1 MKRFFFTLIA
11 LAAVAVSCTKSGLLE
26 SPQTYET
33 PITFEPYTGKAPAT
47 KAAAVVTKD
56 IATAGFRVFGF
67 DATSSALYLNRV
79 VKSTDEGTTW
89 DYQVP
94 MYWQENQSLRF
105 AAYGLNVNPG
115 TTVATNTGDIAGEPE
130 GSAFVQKS
138 TTPTS
143 ADYKKFTYT
152 VPRTVS
158 DQKDLVISPYTSA
171 MTSASGTIS
180 INLHHVLSRV
190 GFQLQLEGET
200 GVNVIIKNLSL
211 VGTGASTAEFDL
223 TNSVTVTPAVGDTP
237 ESIAYAKTLG
247 TTGTITY
254 SLFDSAYEHDGTNN
268 GQTYPGFI
276 VTSDTYDAAKEEAK
290 THLVP
295 ICPNTTFFPD
305 SEGVTYNPGDID
317 DDDITAPNATTL
329 ANRYMMFLPQ
339 TFTDA
344 SIVVVYQLEDAE
356 EQEAIL
362 PLTTAF
368 LPGKAYEFVFSVST
382 NSVGFGVTVSPWD
395 EQADKD
401 YPMN

>member
-1 MKRFFFTLIA
+1 MKRFFFTAIA
-11 LAAVAVSCTKSGLLE
+11 LAAAAVSCTQSGLLE

-33 PITFEPYTGKAPAT
+33 PITFEPYTGKAPVT
-47 KAAAVVTKD
+47 KAAAVTTAD

-67 DATSSALYLNRV
+67 DATDGALKLNRV
-79 VKSTDEGTTW
+79 VKSTDEGATW
-89 DYQVP
+89 EYKVP
-94 MYWQENQSLRF
+94 AYWQENQSLRF

-115 TTVATNTGDIAGEPE
+115 TEVSETTGDITSEPE
-130 GSAFVQKS
+130 GSTFVQN
-138 TTPTS
+138 TLP
-143 ADYKKFTYT
+143 KFTYT
-152 VPRTVS
+152 VPPAVS
-158 DQKDLVISPYTSA
+158 SQKDLVISPYTEA
-171 MTSASGTIS
+171 MTSADGTIS
-180 INLHHVLSRV
+180 INLHHVLTRV
-190 GFQLQLEGET
+190 GFQLKLEGET
-200 GVNVIIKNLSL
+200 DVNVIIKNLTL
-211 VGTGASTAEFDL
+211 TGTGSSTAEFDL
-223 TNSVTVTPAVGDTP
+223 TNSVVVTPADEENDTP
-237 ESIAYAKTLG
+237 ASIAYNKTLG

-268 GQTYPGFI
+268 GPTYPGFI

-317 DDDITAPNATTL
+317 DDDITAPNATAL

-339 TFTDA
+339 TFTNA
-344 SIVVVYQLEDAE
+344 NIVVVYQLEDAE

-362 PLTTAF
+362 PLTTEF

>member
-11 LAAVAVSCTKSGLLE
+11 LAAAAVSCTQSGLLE

-47 KAAAVVTKD
+47 KAAAVETKD

-105 AAYGLNVNPG
+105 AAYGLNVNPD
-115 TTVATNTGDIAGEPE
+115 TTVDSNTGDIASEPS
-130 GSAFVQKS
+130 GSTFVQKS
-138 TTPTS
+138 TDKTS
-143 ADYKKFTYT
+143 ADYKVFTYS
-152 VPRTVS
+152 VPPTVS

-223 TNSVTVTPAVGDTP
+223 TNSVTVTPAEGDTP

-247 TTGTITY
+247 TTGAITY
-254 SLFDSAYEHDGTNN
+254 SLFDSAYEHDGTN
-268 GQTYPGFI
+268 TETSYPAFI
-276 VTSDTYDAAKEEAK
+276 VTSDTYDAEKKEAK
-290 THLVP
+290 TQLVR
-295 ICPNTTFFPD
+295 ICPNTNFAPD
-305 SEGVTYNPGDID
+305 SDDVTFNPGDVTN
-317 DDDITAPNATTL
+317 ITAPSTEDL
-329 ANRYMMFLPQ
+329 AKRYMMFLPQ

-344 SIVVVYQLEDAE
+344 NIVVVYQLEDAE
-356 EQEAIL
+356 EQVATL
-362 PLTTAF
+362 PLTTEFKA
-368 LPGKAYEFVFSVST
+368 GKAYEFVFSVST
-382 NSVGFGVTVSPWD
+382 NSVGFGVTVTPWD
-395 EQADKD
+395 EQPDAD
-401 YPMN
+401 YPIN